1 MALAKSLSYV
11 LTHNKIKIPLCYGF
25 FNEWVPHLQN
35 NLLSTCCESQN
46 GSGRQVLVIS
56 HRELVPGEP
65 PKTARVLRLLSKR
78 RRTAGSHKRGNQVYP
93 PAESIEATPYSEG

>member
-1 MALAKSLSYV
+1 MSS
-11 LTHNKIKIPLCYGF
+11 KIPLCYYVF
-25 FNEWVPHLQN
+25 FYYEWVPHLQN

-78 RRTAGSHKRGNQVYP
+78 QRKTAARGHKRGNQVQP
-93 PAESIEATPYSEG
+93 PPQSIEVPYSAG

>member
-11 LTHNKIKIPLCYGF
+11 LTHNKIKILLCYGF

-78 RRTAGSHKRGNQVYP
+78 RRTAGSHKRGNQVRP
-93 PAESIEATPYSEG
+93 PAESIEATPYSAG

>member
-1 MALAKSLSYV
+1 MIGFKNPFV
-11 LTHNKIKIPLCYGF
+11 LLCCF
-25 FNEWVPHLQN
+25 FYYEWVPHLQN

-78 RRTAGSHKRGNQVYP
+78 RRTAGSHKRGNQVRP
-93 PAESIEATPYSEG
+93 PAESIEATPYSAG